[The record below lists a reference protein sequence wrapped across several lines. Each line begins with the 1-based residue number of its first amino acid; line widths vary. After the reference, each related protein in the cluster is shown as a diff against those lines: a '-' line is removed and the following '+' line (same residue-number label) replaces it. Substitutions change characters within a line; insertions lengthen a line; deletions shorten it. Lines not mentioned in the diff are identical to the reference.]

1 MGKTKSH
8 FGTIPLSKKAI
19 LETMM
24 ILDEGKPYKDW
35 NLATRLRH
43 EEREAEIQKMI
54 KKEKKK
60 AKIYRL
66 MGNMGMKIRMSD

>member
-8 FGTIPLSKKAI
+8 FATIPLSKKA
-19 LETMM
+19 LMETMM
-24 ILDEGKPYKDW
+24 ALDKGKPFKDW

-43 EEREAEIQKMI
+43 EEREADIQKMI

-60 AKIYRL
+60 AKIYKL
-66 MGNMGMKIRMSD
+66 LGKLGTKIRLSD